1 MKKTLAFFLICMGL
15 QVFAQDI
22 ADPQVV
28 EGLNIAEERSKLEM
42 LRKSQAADYS
52 AAKKACYQ
60 KLAVTT
66 CLEKA
71 RQVKNK
77 QDNEIKRLS
86 LVLNDAD
93 RRQKASEALGRI
105 DDKQSPEQQA
115 ERESQRADRLK
126 RETDKQLQNK
136 DKNQQQLDK
145 EAEKLSKR
153 EAHAKHAQEVLQRRQ
168 KHQDKLDEAE
178 QSRAN
183 HQRKLEAAQLHR
195 EQVQKD
201 SAARTPP
208 AAPLPPRPT
217 PSP

>member
-1 MKKTLAFFLICMGL
+1 MKNTLAFFLICMGL

-86 LVLNDAD
+86 FVLNDAD
-93 RRQKASEALGRI
+93 RIRWLSVSGFLSEL
-105 DDKQSPEQQA
+105 A
-115 ERESQRADRLK
+115 EAAPDAFLRAVENGKFLNWEAVGHDGERVFVNLEMGDGGSRK
-126 RETDKQLQNK
+126 REPEPAQSYD
-136 DKNQQQLDK
+136 DPG
-145 EAEKLSKR
+145 EAF
-153 EAHAKHAQEVLQRRQ
+153 
-168 KHQDKLDEAE
+168 
-178 QSRAN
+178 
-183 HQRKLEAAQLHR
+183 
-195 EQVQKD
+195 
-201 SAARTPP
+201 
-208 AAPLPPRPT
+208 
-217 PSP
+217 